1 MRRDDRG
8 VADRDEASAH
18 GEAERTQLSV
28 NTFMTL
34 GGVFPPRFAAT
45 IAWQSVAA
53 TTAAEIVGHGRV
65 PGESVAATIA
75 GQSVAATTAAE
86 IAGRGRVPDIVPQRR
101 TKGCSCTD

>member
-1 MRRDDRG
+1 MRRDDRE
-8 VADRDEASAH
+8 DEASAH

-53 TTAAEIVGHGRV
+53 TTAAEIVGRGRV

-86 IAGRGRVPDIVPQRR
+86 IAGRGRVPDVVPLRR
-101 TKGCSCTD
+101 TNGRSCSD